1 MSPPATTPESDLLIE
16 YRLSQLERAV
26 TKLVEQNA
34 TIIAMEQRH
43 LETREALE
51 RAFKAMKEGDERN
64 RRADEALDG
73 RIRVI
78 ETEMPTM
85 RLVRG
90 WVIAGMLAVIAASG
104 TVVLDTVRKSYA
116 PQSVATQQPRTG

>member
-1 MSPPATTPESDLLIE
+1 MSEQKQPEAELLIE

-34 TIIAMEQRH
+34 QMIALEQRHLAVEQRH
-43 LETREALE
+43 LETREALD
-51 RAFKAMKEGDERN
+51 RAFKAIKDT
-64 RRADEALDG
+64 DT
-73 RIRVI
+73 RVRTI
-78 ETEMPTM
+78 ETEMPTL

-104 TVVLDTVRKSYA
+104 TVVTDTLRKTGQA
-116 PQSVATQQPRTG
+116 PVTQPARTG